1 MQAQATIL
9 WGFLDTSTKFIYTLS
24 IWIGIILRTLIF
36 AINIFKNRRFIYP
49 SMHIFRVSQIETMYS
64 RDNVFLE
71 NRHSLEN
78 VYNVFSENTPLKKC
92 PYPIFLDGRGTAR
105 GGQQPCSSLGWGT
118 ARGRLGAA
126 IIGRFSFDSPARP
139 RFWHYLAQQS
149 SDFAW
154 TVCKNSAAVIF
165 KIHFWDLAASRY
177 FRF

>member
-1 MQAQATIL
+1 MQAQATIP
-9 WGFLDTSTKFIYTLS
+9 WGFLDASTKFIYTLS

-92 PYPIFLDGRGTAR
+92 PYPSCVYTFWTHLGHGLIIFRTWANHFMHQILK
-105 GGQQPCSSLGWGT
+105 SLF
-118 ARGRLGAA
+118 
-126 IIGRFSFDSPARP
+126 IIYEISIPF
-139 RFWHYLAQQS
+139 L
-149 SDFAW
+149 
-154 TVCKNSAAVIF
+154 
-165 KIHFWDLAASRY
+165 
-177 FRF
+177 

>member
-92 PYPIFLDGRGTAR
+92 PYPIFLIQRPT
-105 GGQQPCSSLGWGT
+105 SKSLAEAKMLEIWDFYTFLVKMHGHRCVLYPVCGSVL
-118 ARGRLGAA
+118 LGV
-126 IIGRFSFDSPARP
+126 FCT
-139 RFWHYLAQQS
+139 L
-149 SDFAW
+149 FA
-154 TVCKNSAAVIF
+154 VLFC
-165 KIHFWDLAASRY
+165 
-177 FRF
+177 

>member
-78 VYNVFSENTPLKKC
+78 VYNVFSENTPLKKFT
-92 PYPIFLDGRGTAR
+92 YPIFLDGRGKAR
-105 GGQQPCSSLGWGT
+105 GGQQPCSRPGAAGGGQGT
-118 ARGRLGAA
+118 AGDGWGRLGTGLGDGQGAA
-126 IIGRFSFDSPARP
+126 GGGHYRP
-139 RFWHYLAQQS
+139 
-149 SDFAW
+149 
-154 TVCKNSAAVIF
+154 
-165 KIHFWDLAASRY
+165 

>member
-1 MQAQATIL
+1 MEKLTLWVYFCFEFVTLTFSGLIHILMQAQATIL

-92 PYPIFLDGRGTAR
+92 PYPICFDTFWTHLGPGVIIFRTWANHFLGHG
-105 GGQQPCSSLGWGT
+105 L
-118 ARGRLGAA
+118 
-126 IIGRFSFDSPARP
+126 II
-139 RFWHYLAQQS
+139 L
-149 SDFAW
+149 
-154 TVCKNSAAVIF
+154 
-165 KIHFWDLAASRY
+165 
-177 FRF
+177 

>member
-36 AINIFKNRRFIYP
+36 AIHIFKNRRFIYP

-92 PYPIFLDGRGTAR
+92 PYLRFLI
-105 GGQQPCSSLGWGT
+105 QQPTFWGSTPHSHCCSSHGGDGGG
-118 ARGRLGAA
+118 GR
-126 IIGRFSFDSPARP
+126 IFQQHQPPAP
-139 RFWHYLAQQS
+139 
-149 SDFAW
+149 
-154 TVCKNSAAVIF
+154 
-165 KIHFWDLAASRY
+165 SRTGIPY
-177 FRF
+177 PVRITPHSYRHEQKL

>member
-78 VYNVFSENTPLKKC
+78 VYNVFSENTPLKKFT
-92 PYPIFLDGRGTAR
+92 YPIFLDGRGKAR
-105 GGQQPCSSLGWGT
+105 GGQQPCSRPGAAGGGQGTAGGRLGTAGDGWGLGWGT

-126 IIGRFSFDSPARP
+126 IIGRFAFDSPARP
-139 RFWHYLAQQS
+139 QF
-149 SDFAW
+149 
-154 TVCKNSAAVIF
+154 
-165 KIHFWDLAASRY
+165 
-177 FRF
+177 